1 MIGSIIACD
10 HAERRAARH
19 LPTDDALQSVVR
31 RPRARIDTGFP
42 GPFPFDDVGKR
53 TPAQQGARRQ
63 S

>member
-19 LPTDDALQSVVR
+19 LPTDVALQSVVR
-31 RPRARIDTGFP
+31 RRRASLDTGFP
-42 GPFPFDDVGKR
+42 SPFPFDDVCER
-53 TPAQQGARRQ
+53 IPAPRGGRHR

>member
-19 LPTDDALQSVVR
+19 LPTDDDLQSIVR
-31 RPRARIDTGFP
+31 RPLASFDKGFP
-42 GPFPFDDVGKR
+42 GPFPFDDVSER
-53 TPAQQGARRQ
+53 TPAPRGGRHQ